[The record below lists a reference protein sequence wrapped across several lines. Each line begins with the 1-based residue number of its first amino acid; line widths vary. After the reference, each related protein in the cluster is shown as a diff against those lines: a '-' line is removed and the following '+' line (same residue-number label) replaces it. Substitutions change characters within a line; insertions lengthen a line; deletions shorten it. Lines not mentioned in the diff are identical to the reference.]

1 MLQFF
6 SGCHRLLHMGTA
18 QIIQGASFRSSG
30 THFIPVS
37 PYHRDHARLLG
48 WEKFGWRTVGAI
60 IIAIAGLALALD
72 IHGSNLNIEGA
83 LLAFSSAVGL
93 AVVVVFSSRV
103 FRNGDARPLTFY
115 MAAAASVFLLGIL
128 CCKRGLHTAAH
139 SFGVDGLLNRI
150 IAIRLRDDRLF
161 HCYIADRAS
170 AHINSILRRSGD
182 IRRSWGAARRADGN
196 SDNGPRLG
204 PATAPTSL

>member
-1 MLQFF
+1 MGIGFGGSPGGGAVSGINVDSHPRAWVGISVALAAAGSFALANTSANVAYHGGSNPLTVAATRSLAPTGALIVWSALSGVSLILPRRELFVALF
-6 SGCHRLLHMGTA
+6 SDRHRLLHMGTA

-48 WEKFGWRTVGAI
+48 WEKFGWRTVGTI

-72 IHGSNLNIEGA
+72 IYGSNLNIEGA

-103 FRNGDARPLTFY
+103 FRNGDALP
-115 MAAAASVFLLGIL
+115 
-128 CCKRGLHTAAH
+128 
-139 SFGVDGLLNRI
+139 
-150 IAIRLRDDRLF
+150 
-161 HCYIADRAS
+161 
-170 AHINSILRRSGD
+170 
-182 IRRSWGAARRADGN
+182 
-196 SDNGPRLG
+196 
-204 PATAPTSL
+204 